1 MDKSDFK
8 LGVLAYVAPP
18 NLSNA
23 DAFFANMRNFP
34 TKHPLI
40 IYSDFDYRPYWPK
53 AMVLNGTVDI
63 ARDEKNRMAI
73 NNLVFYVGLRI
84 AANFR
89 FTHVLILE
97 HDCRVNQAR
106 WDEVIWNE
114 FLSKNAD
121 AIMGGSMVVFNP
133 CSYNREAGQHFE
145 SLLAASREKRLM
157 PLSVCGTSQLA
168 ERRDSCVFPN
178 GALAIYRMDW
188 LLRTFPEVIGT
199 PERYIGLSKTST
211 TWDYEIGLRLWKEF
225 KENTYHQVVNL
236 ESIYSGYGNVM
247 STEEERQK
255 WLTEGKIVGVHQ
267 IKSQWPGPDK
277 KAISAPPAADLVK
290 PVKIEPVKEAEA
302 PSAFPKMRL
311 FIVTYAKDY
320 PYLEACLRSIKKFA
334 TGFLGTTI
342 LVPTKDVSALRE
354 IIARVGIENVKVK
367 GGYEWKGRGM
377 LWHLMNEC
385 RADEWCPDADY
396 VAHFDADTIFTA
408 PVSPLMFFKHG
419 KPVLRHEM
427 FESVTKREP
436 GVANWKIAAELCL
449 PFPVNMEG
457 MRGLPHVYEKQTYG
471 RTRQLIEEKTGQK
484 FNDYVYSCRN
494 EFPQTFCEYVT
505 LSSVAVHEFPSI
517 YHIHDCGTDEIPGKS
532 PWPVIQFW
540 GHGPIDQP
548 QTIWIDGEKREV
560 IPKQLSE
567 EILK

>member
-1 MDKSDFK
+1 MNKSDFK
-8 LGVLAYVAPP
+8 LGVICYIAPP

-23 DAFFANMRNFP
+23 DAFFENMRNFP
-34 TKHPLI
+34 TKHPLV

-63 ARDEKNRMAI
+63 AKDEKNRMAI

-84 AANFR
+84 AANFQ

-97 HDCRVNQAR
+97 HDCRVNCAG
-106 WDEVIWNE
+106 WDDVIWNE
-114 FLSKNAD
+114 FLSKNPD

-133 CSYNREAGQHFE
+133 CSYNREAGHHFE
-145 SLLAASREKRLM
+145 NLLASSRDKRLM

-188 LLRTFPEVIGT
+188 LLKTFPEVIGT
-199 PERYIGLSKTST
+199 PERYIGLSKAST

-225 KENTYHQVVNL
+225 KENTYQKVVNL

-247 STEEERQK
+247 STEEERQR

-277 KAISAPPAADLVK
+277 KQPLPIPAVDPVK
-290 PVKIEPVKEAEA
+290 PVNIEPVKEVKA
-302 PSAFPKMRL
+302 PTETPKTRL

-342 LVPTKDVSALRE
+342 LVPTPDVPALRE
-354 IIARVGIENVKVK
+354 IISRVGIENVTVK
-367 GGYEWKGRGM
+367 SGYEWKGRGH
-377 LWHLMNEC
+377 LWHMC
-385 RADEWCPDADY
+385 QICHSDEWCPEADY
-396 VAHFDADTIFTA
+396 VAHFDSDCIFTA
-408 PVSPLMFFKHG
+408 PVTPVTFFENEKPL
-419 KPVLRHEM
+419 LRYES
-427 FESVTKREP
+427 FESVIKREP
-436 GVANWKIAAELCL
+436 GVINWKIAAELCL
-449 PFPVNMEG
+449 PFAIENEY
-457 MRGLPHVYEKQTYG
+457 MRGFCHVYEKETYK
-471 RTRQLIEEKTGQK
+471 RTRKLVEEKTGQN
-484 FNDYVYSCRN
+484 FNEYVRSGRN
-494 EFPQTFCEYVT
+494 TFPASFCEFVT
-505 LSSVAVHEFPSI
+505 LGAVAHHDFSEK
-517 YHIHDCGTDEIPGKS
+517 YTLHDCSTDAIPGS
-532 PWPVIQFW
+532 NPWPVIQCW
-540 GHGPIDQP
+540 SHSPPDKE
-548 QTIWIDGEKREV
+548 QTIWIDGVKQTI
-560 IPKQLSE
+560 IPKQLME